1 MLLPVEIYTSG
12 VQYVVTVLGM
22 FIAVLVMVYVV
33 TPVYYASINRNCY
46 EVSNYRICSTSW

>member
-33 TPVYYASINRNCY
+33 TPIYYASINRNCY
-46 EVSNYRICSTSW
+46 EVSDYRICSIN